1 MQQIYRRVSVQISQ
15 FIEAFL
21 FPLHKAPLPSHEN
34 FFQLKSPHLG
44 IEEMVYIMQVQLLKI
59 FLHVFVAVC
68 LIRNCT
74 LFLTLCERL
83 AKQSTTVKEYEILF
97 DMILVQAQKQVYQP
111 GYLQFAK
118 IFCMWWIKAF
128 PCSDIFH

>member
-1 MQQIYRRVSVQISQ
+1 
-15 FIEAFL
+15 
-21 FPLHKAPLPSHEN
+21 
-34 FFQLKSPHLG
+34 
-44 IEEMVYIMQVQLLKI
+44 MVHIMQVQLLKI

-97 DMILVQAQKQVYQP
+97 DMILVQAQK
-111 GYLQFAK
+111 
-118 IFCMWWIKAF
+118 
-128 PCSDIFH
+128 